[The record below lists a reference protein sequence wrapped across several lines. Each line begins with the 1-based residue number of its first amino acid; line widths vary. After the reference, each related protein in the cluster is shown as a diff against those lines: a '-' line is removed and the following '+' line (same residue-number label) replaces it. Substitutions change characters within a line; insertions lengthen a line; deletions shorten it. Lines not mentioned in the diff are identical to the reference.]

1 MEKLPPNWTEINTRP
16 LRYVHNGNVF
26 ILSSS
31 IHGEIVD
38 ITLRVSILNLHLFLF
53 EENCY
58 IIIYAQAN
66 VHECVLL
73 QDCTTGFTTSLPG
86 LQFNTII
93 DHTAYNGGNVKLNM
107 MVPNI
112 TILLEQLEDQ
122 LIKQH
127 RMNARKRRFSFQLD
141 YDTAADRRCA
151 VCFFLVAFV
160 VTIVIVLRILA
171 QYAIHNKLEWH
182 EIFVIC
188 LVIMLDLTIS
198 FFGTIYI
205 ANNYRKFFEWICQ
218 FRFCRQITIE
228 NESVDQ
234 YNDQNQ

>member
-1 MEKLPPNWTEINTRP
+1 MEKLPPNWTEKNPRA
-16 LRYVHNGNVF
+16 LRYVHNGKVF

-58 IIIYAQAN
+58 IIIYAKAN
-66 VHECVLL
+66 VHEFVLL
-73 QDCTTGFTTSLPG
+73 QDCTTGFTTGLLG

-112 TILLEQLEDQ
+112 TILLEQLEAQ

-127 RMNARKRRFSFQLD
+127 HMNARKRRFSFQLD
-141 YDTAADRRCA
+141 AVSSDRRCA
-151 VCFFLVAFV
+151 VCFFWLFLV
-160 VTIVIVLRILA
+160 
-171 QYAIHNKLEWH
+171 
-182 EIFVIC
+182 
-188 LVIMLDLTIS
+188 
-198 FFGTIYI
+198 
-205 ANNYRKFFEWICQ
+205 
-218 FRFCRQITIE
+218 
-228 NESVDQ
+228 
-234 YNDQNQ
+234 